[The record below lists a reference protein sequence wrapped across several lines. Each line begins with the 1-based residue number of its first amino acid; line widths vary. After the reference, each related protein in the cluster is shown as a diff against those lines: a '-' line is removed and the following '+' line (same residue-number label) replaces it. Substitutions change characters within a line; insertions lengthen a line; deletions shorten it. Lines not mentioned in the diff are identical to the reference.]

1 MTSIKLSQQTYDE
14 FQRLKSIMAQ
24 LLDKDEVDDD
34 QVIGSLVGWFLDSLN
49 HETIGHVHMPHKQ
62 WWCCGGT
69 CHTNTHSHKKENCC
83 GGSCSHH

>member
-34 QVIGSLVGWFLDSLN
+34 QVIGSLVG
-49 HETIGHVHMPHKQ
+49 
-62 WWCCGGT
+62 
-69 CHTNTHSHKKENCC
+69 
-83 GGSCSHH
+83 